1 MDILHPPAPSS
12 FFRRAWIYS
21 REMFPLQLYL
31 PYVLALYACL
41 NFASQ
46 AIAGGPVVFDIYGLT
61 GAISA
66 FCMMLLLRTFDEL
79 KDVEIDKVL
88 FPERALPRGDV
99 KVSDVRILSIAS
111 FSVLLLVN
119 LLFAPQTWLPFFIM
133 IVYAL
138 LTFKWFF
145 AEKIHRENLFL
156 TMLTH
161 QPLPLF
167 INYYLIHTALTSGG
181 ANYSFTSDHV
191 ILLLLFSLPV
201 TAWEVAR
208 KIRGLGKETDYVTF
222 SRIFGPRGAA
232 LIPFIFLMFSGGFCL
247 YAGWKLGLHS
257 LFFLVTSVLMAF
269 AAYFFTRFI
278 LQPTDRNNV
287 LKNTALVFTTLLF
300 FNMLFHLLWK
310 YEVQWQL

>member
-1 MDILHPPAPSS
+1 MDTIHPPAPSN

-21 REMFPLQLYL
+21 REMFPLHLYL
-31 PYVLALYACL
+31 PYVVALYACL

-46 AIAGGPVVFDIYGLT
+46 AIAGGQIVFDTYGIV
-61 GAISA
+61 GMISA

-79 KDVEIDKVL
+79 KDVEIDKIL
-88 FPERALPRGDV
+88 FPERAIPRGDV

-133 IVYAL
+133 VAYAL

-167 INYYLIHTALTSGG
+167 INFYLIHTALASGS
-181 ANYSFTSDHV
+181 ADHPFTLEHF

-208 KIRGLGKETDYVTF
+208 KIRGIGKETDYVTF
-222 SRIFGPRGAA
+222 SRIFGARGATF
-232 LIPFIFLMFSGGFCL
+232 IPLACLMLSGAFCL
-247 YAGWKLGLHS
+247 YTGRQLGLPA
-257 LFFLVTSVLMAF
+257 LFFFVTSVLITYAAF
-269 AAYFFTRFI
+269 FFIRFI
-278 LQPTDRNNV
+278 VQPTDRNNV

-300 FNMLFHLLWK
+300 FNMLFHILGK
-310 YEVQWQL
+310 YEVQWLL